1 MDMMGG
7 QTICVVIP
15 ARNEEAHIY
24 KVLETLPEFVD
35 YAVVID
41 DGSTDATHKIAST
54 ASSPAK
60 VTVLQTRGMGVGA
73 AIDIG
78 HQHLL
83 KTIQQP
89 FVSVVMA
96 GDGQMN
102 PKDFAAIVQPILNNE
117 ADHVKGNRMSTLAD
131 IEQMPRQRRRA
142 SRILGWLTTLAS
154 GRVTSDPQC
163 GYTATSSNL
172 LEHWDWER
180 SWRGYGYP
188 NYWLIHLSSQGWRVQ
203 DVRVKAV
210 YGSEQSGI
218 KPVRFFASV
227 GRMMTIEHHR
237 RAFKHLFGSVWMML
251 SFLFYI
257 TGYGF
262 GIYTIQKPVA
272 LLGLPLCW
280 WMAHRLDRLA
290 MRRLIGGR
298 TKI

>member
-1 MDMMGG
+1 MEG
-7 QTICVVIP
+7 QTIGVVIP
-15 ARNEEAHIY
+15 ARNEEAHIG

-35 YAVVID
+35 HAVVID
-41 DGSTDATHKIAST
+41 DGSIDATYKMAST
-54 ASSPAK
+54 ASSTAE
-60 VTVLQTRGMGVGA
+60 VTILQTEGMGVGA
-73 AIDIG
+73 AIDLG

-83 KTIQQP
+83 KTIEGT

-96 GDGQMN
+96 GDGQMDPN
-102 PKDFAAIVQPILNNE
+102 DLAAVVQPILDDE
-117 ADHVKGNRMSTLAD
+117 ADHVKGNRMSTPAD
-131 IEQMPRQRRRA
+131 IEQMPNRRRRA

-154 GRVTSDPQC
+154 GRATSDPQC
-163 GYTATSSNL
+163 GFTATSSDL
-172 LEHWDWER
+172 LQQWNWER

-227 GRMMTIEHHR
+227 GRMMTVEHHR

-257 TGYGF
+257 AGYGL
-262 GIYTIQKPVA
+262 GIYGIEKPVA

>member
-1 MDMMGG
+1 MGG
-7 QTICVVIP
+7 QTIGVVIP
-15 ARNEEAHIY
+15 ARNEEAHIG

-41 DGSTDATHKIAST
+41 DGSTDATYKMASKSSCTAEVKI
-54 ASSPAK
+54 
-60 VTVLQTRGMGVGA
+60 LQTDGKGVGA
-73 AIDIG
+73 AIDLG
-78 HQHLL
+78 HQYLL
-83 KTIQQP
+83 KTIEQP

-96 GDGQMN
+96 GDGQMD
-102 PKDFAAIVQPILNNE
+102 PDDLAAVVRPILDDE
-117 ADHVKGNRMSTLAD
+117 ADHVKGNRMSTPTD
-131 IEQMPRQRRRA
+131 MEQMPKRRRRA

-172 LEHWDWER
+172 LRQWNWER

-188 NYWLIHLSSQGWRVQ
+188 NYWLIHLSSQGRRVQ

-227 GRMMTIEHHR
+227 GSMMTVEHHR
-237 RAFKHLFGSVWMML
+237 RAFKHLFGSFWMML

-262 GIYTIQKPVA
+262 GIYSIQKPVA

-280 WMAHRLDRLA
+280 WIAHRLDRLA

>member
-1 MDMMGG
+1 MMGG
-7 QTICVVIP
+7 QTIGVVIP
-15 ARNEEAHIY
+15 ARNEEAHIGT
-24 KVLETLPEFVD
+24 VLETLPEFVD

-41 DGSTDATHKIAST
+41 DGSTDATHKIASK
-54 ASSPAK
+54 ASSPAE
-60 VTVLQTRGMGVGA
+60 VTILQTKGLGVGA
-73 AIDIG
+73 AIDLG
-78 HQHLL
+78 HQYLL
-83 KTIQQP
+83 KTIEQP
-89 FVSVVMA
+89 FVSAVMA
-96 GDGQMN
+96 GDGQMDPN
-102 PKDFAAIVQPILNNE
+102 DLAAVVQPILDDE
-117 ADHVKGNRMSTLAD
+117 ADHVKGNRMSTPAD

-163 GYTATSSNL
+163 GYTATSSDL
-172 LEHWDWER
+172 LQQWDWER

-203 DVRVKAV
+203 GVRVKAV

-218 KPVRFFASV
+218 EPVRFFASV
-227 GRMMTIEHHR
+227 GSMMAVEHHR

-251 SFLFYI
+251 SFLFYM

-262 GIYTIQKPVA
+262 GLYAIQRPVA

-280 WMAHRLDRLA
+280 WMAHRLDRIA
-290 MRRLIGGR
+290 MYRLSGGR

>member
-1 MDMMGG
+1 MARPM
-7 QTICVVIP
+7 QPTRWPQKHHLPVEVTI
-15 ARNEEAHIY
+15 
-24 KVLETLPEFVD
+24 
-35 YAVVID
+35 
-41 DGSTDATHKIAST
+41 
-54 ASSPAK
+54 
-60 VTVLQTRGMGVGA
+60 LQTEGMGVGA
-73 AIDIG
+73 AIDLG

-83 KTIQQP
+83 KTIEQP

-96 GDGQMN
+96 GDGQMDPN
-102 PKDFAAIVQPILNNE
+102 DLAAVVQPILDDE
-117 ADHVKGNRMSTLAD
+117 ADHVKGNRMSTPTD
-131 IEQMPRQRRRA
+131 IEQMPNRRRRA

-154 GRVTSDPQC
+154 GRVVSDPQC
-163 GYTATSSNL
+163 GYTATSSDL
-172 LEHWDWER
+172 LQQWNWER

-227 GRMMTIEHHR
+227 GRMMTVEHHR

-262 GIYTIQKPVA
+262 GIYAIQKPVA

>member
-1 MDMMGG
+1 MGG
-7 QTICVVIP
+7 QTIGVVIP
-15 ARNEEAHIY
+15 ARNEEAHIG

-41 DGSTDATHKIAST
+41 DGSTDATYKMASKSSCTAEVKI
-54 ASSPAK
+54 
-60 VTVLQTRGMGVGA
+60 LQTDGKGVGA
-73 AIDIG
+73 AIDLG

-83 KTIQQP
+83 KTIEQP
-89 FVSVVMA
+89 CVSVVMA
-96 GDGQMN
+96 GDGQMD
-102 PKDFAAIVQPILNNE
+102 PDDLAAVVRPILDDE
-117 ADHVKGNRMSTLAD
+117 ADHVKGTRMSTPTD
-131 IEQMPRQRRRA
+131 MEQMPKRRRRA

-172 LEHWDWER
+172 LRQWNWER

-188 NYWLIHLSSQGWRVQ
+188 NYWLIHLSSQGRRVQ

-227 GRMMTIEHHR
+227 GSMMTVEHHR
-237 RAFKHLFGSVWMML
+237 RAFKHLFGSFWMML

-262 GIYTIQKPVA
+262 GIYSIQKPVA

-280 WMAHRLDRLA
+280 WIAHRLDRLA

>member
-1 MDMMGG
+1 MGG
-7 QTICVVIP
+7 QTIGVVIP
-15 ARNEEAHIY
+15 ARNEEAHIG

-35 YAVVID
+35 CAVVID
-41 DGSTDATHKIAST
+41 DGSIDATYKMAST
-54 ASSPAK
+54 ASSPVE
-60 VTVLQTRGMGVGA
+60 VTVLQTEGMGVGA
-73 AIDIG
+73 AIDLG

-83 KTIQQP
+83 ETIEQP

-96 GDGQMN
+96 GDGQMDPN
-102 PKDFAAIVQPILNNE
+102 DLAALVQPILDDD
-117 ADHVKGNRMSTLAD
+117 ADHVKGNRMTTPTD
-131 IEQMPRQRRRA
+131 IEQMPKRRRRA

-154 GRVTSDPQC
+154 GRVVSDPQC

-172 LEHWDWER
+172 LQQWNWER
-180 SWRGYGYP
+180 SWQGYGYP

-210 YGSEQSGI
+210 YGTERSGI
-218 KPVRFFASV
+218 KPLRFFASV

-237 RAFKHLFGSVWMML
+237 RAFKHLFSSAWMML

-262 GIYTIQKPVA
+262 GIYAIQEPAA
-272 LLGLPLCW
+272 LLGLPLSW

>member
-1 MDMMGG
+1 MCIRD
-7 QTICVVIP
+7 
-15 ARNEEAHIY
+15 R
-24 KVLETLPEFVD
+24 VLETLPEFVD

-41 DGSTDATHKIAST
+41 DGSTDATYKMASKSSCTAEVKI
-54 ASSPAK
+54 
-60 VTVLQTRGMGVGA
+60 LQTDGKGVGA
-73 AIDIG
+73 AIDLG

-83 KTIQQP
+83 KTIEQP

-96 GDGQMN
+96 GDGQMD
-102 PKDFAAIVQPILNNE
+102 PDDLAAVVRPILDDE
-117 ADHVKGNRMSTLAD
+117 ADHVKGNRMSTPTD
-131 IEQMPRQRRRA
+131 MEQMPKRRRRA

-172 LEHWDWER
+172 LRQWNWER

-188 NYWLIHLSSQGWRVQ
+188 NYWLIHLSSQGRRVQ

-227 GRMMTIEHHR
+227 GSMMTVEHHR
-237 RAFKHLFGSVWMML
+237 RAFKHLFGSFWMML

-262 GIYTIQKPVA
+262 GIYSIQKPVA

-280 WMAHRLDRLA
+280 WIAHRLDRLA